1 MRFSVHTEVFVVF
14 MGESVAHEW
23 DEGKHKAHQN
33 IWKAETDEGRRG
45 VEQHTAQRKADQ
57 KIR

>member
-1 MRFSVHTEVFVVF
+1 VFVVF

-33 IWKAETDEGRRG
+33 IWKAETDEGRQG
-45 VEQHTAQRKADQ
+45 IDQHTAQRKADQ